1 MPNSRTHAARTTSA
15 LLIFAFVA
23 GCKVSDGGRADTA
36 LPVNGADSSAI
47 SDKSLRPP
55 PDGAEPSIALHG
67 MPAQDS
73 AIYVRDSVPAFIP
86 DSALTQ
92 RAIDA
97 TRLPGK
103 SAPDVAAGSSTSS
116 DLEVL
121 RTELAV
127 PIGNL
132 PASALH
138 DTYTELRG
146 GTRSHEALD
155 ILAPRGTPVLSA
167 AKGRVL
173 KLFDSKPGGLM
184 VYAADSSGRFILLY
198 GHLDAYAP
206 GLVDGQALEQGQPIG
221 IVGTTGN
228 AAANTPHL
236 HFAIARAVDLKQW
249 WKGTPVNPYP
259 LLKR

>member
-1 MPNSRTHAARTTSA
+1 MFNPRARTVRSSSA
-15 LLIFAFVA
+15 LLVIAVVT
-23 GCKVSDGGRADTA
+23 GCTVSEGGRADTA

-47 SDKSLRPP
+47 RDKSLRPP
-55 PDGAEPSIALHG
+55 PEGAEPSIALHG
-67 MPAQDS
+67 LPAQDS
-73 AIYVRDSVPAFIP
+73 AIYARDAVPAFVP

-97 TRLPGK
+97 TKLPGR
-103 SAPDVAAGSSTSS
+103 STADVAPGGAAT
-116 DLEVL
+116 DLDVL
-121 RTELAV
+121 RNELAV

-138 DTYTELRG
+138 DTYAELRG

-173 KLFDSKPGGLM
+173 KLFNSTPGGLM

-206 GLVDGQALEQGQPIG
+206 GLADGQSLAQGQPIG

-249 WKGTPVNPYP
+249 WKGSPVNPYP
-259 LLKR
+259 LLRR

>member
-1 MPNSRTHAARTTSA
+1 MLNSRTHAAGTTSA

-23 GCKVSDGGRADTA
+23 GCKVSEGSRADTA

-47 SDKSLRPP
+47 RDKSLRPP
-55 PDGAEPSIALHG
+55 PEGAEPSIALHG
-67 MPAQDS
+67 LPAQDS
-73 AIYVRDSVPAFIP
+73 AIYARDTVPAFVP

-92 RAIDA
+92 RAIEA
-97 TRLPGK
+97 TKLPGK
-103 SAPDVAAGSSTSS
+103 PATEAALGGATT
-116 DLEVL
+116 DLDVL
-121 RTELAV
+121 RNELAV

-138 DTYTELRG
+138 DTYAELRG

-173 KLFDSKPGGLM
+173 KLFNSTPGGLM

-206 GLVDGQALEQGQPIG
+206 GLADGQSLAQGQPIG

-249 WKGTPVNPYP
+249 WKGSPVNPYP

>member
-1 MPNSRTHAARTTSA
+1 MLNSRTCAAGTNSA
-15 LLIFAFVA
+15 LLVFAFVA
-23 GCKVSDGGRADTA
+23 GCKVSEGGRADTA

-55 PDGAEPSIALHG
+55 PEGTEPAIALHG

-73 AIYVRDSVPAFIP
+73 AIYVRDTVPAFIP
-86 DSALTQ
+86 DSALMQ

-103 SAPDVAAGSSTSS
+103 NALDAVVSGAAS
-116 DLEVL
+116 DLDVL
-121 RTELAV
+121 RSELAV

-132 PASALH
+132 AASALH

-206 GLVDGQALEQGQPIG
+206 GLADGQSLTQGQPIG

-228 AAANTPHL
+228 APANTPHL

-249 WKGTPVNPYP
+249 WKGSPVNPFP
-259 LLKR
+259 LLKH